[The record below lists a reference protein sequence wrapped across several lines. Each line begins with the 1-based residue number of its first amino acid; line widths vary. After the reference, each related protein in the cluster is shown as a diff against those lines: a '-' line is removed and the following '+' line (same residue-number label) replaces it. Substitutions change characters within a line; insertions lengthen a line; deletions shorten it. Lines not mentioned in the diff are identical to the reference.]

1 MNTQVELDFDFDTF
15 YMWQSNINNHVL
27 LDFDDNVPVCHNVL
41 IIIVAIV
48 IICLQCYYRC
58 DRSLQFVCHYEK
70 RTKIRTVAVLVFLS
84 KDLEF
89 FSKLLC

>member
-27 LDFDDNVPVCHNVL
+27 LDFDDNVPVCHKVL

-48 IICLQCYYRC
+48 IIPYIICL
-58 DRSLQFVCHYEK
+58 
-70 RTKIRTVAVLVFLS
+70 
-84 KDLEF
+84 
-89 FSKLLC
+89 